1 MFHNCRDEKLLMMN
15 NKSIC
20 VVNNNLLIICENW
33 FLIITILYQHQP
45 LSIINDMD
53 YRHSQW
59 LRSQG
64 CTIHLE
70 STDAAGRVPH
80 PRPTRLLARRCHVRV
95 FFLDLRRLGS
105 ICADAARFAPNR
117 LRFASNRADSARI
130 EPYRPYRMVSANDQY
145 GRYGQNRPETAEI
158 GLETCRNNRNSDLKC
173 VFCLLL
179 SSFCESRHGNV
190 FFKNI
195 LIVKIFLIIF

>member
-15 NKSIC
+15 NESIC

-45 LSIINDMD
+45 LSIINDME

-70 STDAAGRVPH
+70 SMDAAGRVPH
-80 PRPTRLLARRCHVRV
+80 PRPTRLPARRCHVRV
-95 FFLDLRRLGS
+95 FFLDLHWLGS
-105 ICADAARFAPNR
+105 ICADATRFAPNR
-117 LRFASNRADSARI
+117 VDSAKI
-130 EPYRPYRMVSANDQY
+130 GPYRPYQIVSASDQY

-158 GLETCRNNRNSDLKC
+158 GLETHRNSRNSDLKG
-173 VFCLLL
+173 VICLLL
-179 SSFCESRHGNV
+179 SLFCESKHGNV

-195 LIVKIFLIIF
+195 LIVKIY